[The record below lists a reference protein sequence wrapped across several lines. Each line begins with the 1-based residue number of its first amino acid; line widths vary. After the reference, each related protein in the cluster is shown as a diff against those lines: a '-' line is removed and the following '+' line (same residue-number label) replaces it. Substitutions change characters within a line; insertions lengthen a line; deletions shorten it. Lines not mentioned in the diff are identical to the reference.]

1 MQEGSREGVEREQE
15 GSRKGTGR
23 EQEGSRKGPRREQK
37 GSSKRARR
45 TQEEGKK
52 SSEGNMNGA
61 GRKGGE
67 RKHSLTGSEGRT
79 GLRGC
84 ED

>member
-1 MQEGSREGVEREQE
+1 
-15 GSRKGTGR
+15 
-23 EQEGSRKGPRREQK
+23 
-37 GSSKRARR
+37 
-45 TQEEGKK
+45 
-52 SSEGNMNGA
+52 MNGA

>member
-1 MQEGSREGVEREQE
+1 MGELVPSTNN
-15 GSRKGTGR
+15 KG
-23 EQEGSRKGPRREQK
+23 KLD
-37 GSSKRARR
+37 SKH
-45 TQEEGKK
+45 GKK
-52 SSEGNMNGA
+52 
-61 GRKGGE
+61 RKGGE